1 MGRTSPRRL
10 TPQTASVLLGSS
22 CWADARGLFRR
33 PDRGDPA
40 GKANTPRVDDSVGSM
55 VPDDVCLGA
64 ARTVAAGGSVTLR
77 GAFTDESPQP
87 DRLIGVTTPAA
98 TAVALLAPDGT
109 RPRQASRCP
118 ATGRWMPRPGL
129 GSSGSPDR

>member
-1 MGRTSPRRL
+1 
-10 TPQTASVLLGSS
+10 
-22 CWADARGLFRR
+22 
-33 PDRGDPA
+33 
-40 GKANTPRVDDSVGSM
+40 M